1 MSKELSYILQTLFP
15 SFLTNIYL
23 SLRYQCFIHPS
34 AKIYWPKNVKLAKGV
49 SIGKGT
55 VIMAQKHKAA
65 ITLDKNTIINDY
77 CILNSKGGYIIIGK
91 DSSINH
97 FSLIQSTRNN
107 TVLIGKDVAMAPYTR
122 IVPNHEYEG
131 EERTRTIRASTEI
144 GDNVWI
150 CAGVT
155 IVVGTNI
162 GKNSIIGANSV
173 VTRDIPDNIVA
184 AGTPAKLIKT
194 FKEYVQKEDSKESD

>member
-23 SLRYQCFIHPS
+23 GLRYGCFIHPS
-34 AKIYWPKNVKLAKGV
+34 AKIYWPKNIKLAKGV
-49 SIGKGT
+49 SIGKGS
-55 VIMAQKHKAA
+55 VIMAQKHKNA
-65 ITLDKNTIINDY
+65 IILDKNVIINDY
-77 CILNSKGGYIIIGK
+77 CILNSKGGYINIGEH
-91 DSSINH
+91 STINH
-97 FSLIQSTRNN
+97 FSLIQSTLEN
-107 TVLIGKDVAMAPYTR
+107 TVSIGKDVAIAPYTR
-122 IVPNHEYEG
+122 IVPNHKYEG
-131 EERTRTIRASTEI
+131 EKRTHTIHASTKI
-144 GDNVWI
+144 DDNVWI

-194 FKEYVQKEDSKESD
+194 FKEYVQEKDPEESN